1 MMSITLECR
10 KTKSEMEIG
19 YRNFFFLRAKV
30 AELLDKNV
38 WQQYIKIMEIPY
50 GDDRKQALEKWDAG
64 MDRILQASE
73 MPSGVKDFLLQSD
86 CAGEISK
93 STCIEL
99 YDQISSYDNN
109 IVYGFRF
116 VNDKFGNLIRQ
127 ECGFQDFVEL
137 IKECINADSDLFWS

>member
-1 MMSITLECR
+1 MEMTANRLWRSGTQAWTEPASQR
-10 KTKSEMEIG
+10 K
-19 YRNFFFLRAKV
+19 
-30 AELLDKNV
+30 
-38 WQQYIKIMEIPY
+38 
-50 GDDRKQALEKWDAG
+50 
-64 MDRILQASE
+64 
-73 MPSGVKDFLLQSD
+73 PSGVKDFLLQSD

>member
-30 AELLDKNV
+30 AELFDKNV

-73 MPSGVKDFLLQSD
+73 MPSGVKDFLLSRIVL
-86 CAGEISK
+86 GK
-93 STCIEL
+93 SL
-99 YDQISSYDNN
+99 KAP
-109 IVYGFRF
+109 V
-116 VNDKFGNLIRQ
+116 
-127 ECGFQDFVEL
+127 
-137 IKECINADSDLFWS
+137 